1 MAAASCGLGGETDK
15 AKGLIA
21 QLTGLVPNVSAAN
34 LEKNF
39 HYCQQDDRSRL
50 VMGLRAGG
58 LPG

>member
-15 AKGLIA
+15 ARGLVA
-21 QLTGLVPNVSAAN
+21 QLASLVPNVSAAD
-34 LEKNF
+34 LEENF

-50 VMGLRAGG
+50 AMGLRAGG